1 MRIKDLVKTKD
12 WNSEDKKAYKNA
24 KPNMDKAIK
33 AHENLLKELIP
44 VKRRLEAHL
53 KNLQRQEFGQGQNF
67 DEIQEFKDK
76 IMQLDN
82 EIEESKE
89 NVKKFERIYKNIMQI
104 LD

>member
-1 MRIKDLVKTKD
+1 MNFQNGKPKVGWKVGR
-12 WNSEDKKAYKNA
+12 WNSFNNYSKLCRLQS
-24 KPNMDKAIK
+24 
-33 AHENLLKELIP
+33 HENLLKELIP

>member
-1 MRIKDLVKTKD
+1 MKLKDLVKTKD